1 MITAFCRR
9 WESNSQVKMPQ
20 LVLLGLTLQKGL
32 VAPDLGIFVKDFYFS
47 VSGFSCYLNWNIFHS
62 VAAQLQCPVTYC
74 DIYKRQQQSK
84 PFVDLEHSWL
94 FPSAMGEAG
103 ITAFLHSTSLRRM
116 SLLNWVFSGCA
127 LTDSQSPPSLWQ
139 LRNSGSLSA
148 SSANKNKSP
157 TCLMLWGDE
166 NRVING
172 LLYFYTNSTPTAFLF

>member
-1 MITAFCRR
+1 MITAFCRS

-62 VAAQLQCPVTYC
+62 VVAQLQCPVT
-74 DIYKRQQQSK
+74 
-84 PFVDLEHSWL
+84 FTNVNNN
-94 FPSAMGEAG
+94 PSPLLTWNTPGYFQVPWEKQG
-103 ITAFLHSTSLRRM
+103 SQPSSTAHP
-116 SLLNWVFSGCA
+116 WGGCHYWIGFSAGCA

-139 LRNSGSLSA
+139 LCNSGSLSD